1 MTGRFTHLA
10 VALGLAGC
18 VASCA
23 PMRVDS
29 YAAPA
34 GDMRAYKTYV
44 WDTAELGLTGDPRL
58 DNNRIFMDRVQQAA
72 DAQMRFRGYEKRTRG
87 AADMTLHVHARV
99 EQRIDSA
106 LLDVDRACQQPEC
119 RSYVYDQGTLL
130 LDVVETRSKALIW
143 RGWAERSLDGVVDN
157 QDAMNQVID
166 RAVSAIFARLPVRH
180 LEGGRAS
187 SPTPSSGSVKRP

>member
-1 MTGRFTHLA
+1 MTGRLTRIAILS
-10 VALGLAGC
+10 GLAGW

-23 PMRVDS
+23 PMQVNS
-29 YAAPA
+29 FATPAA
-34 GDMRAYKTYV
+34 DMRAYKTYA
-44 WDTAELGLTGDPRL
+44 WDTAELGVTGDPRL

-72 DAQMRFRGYEKRTRG
+72 DAQMRFRGYERLTRG
-87 AADMTLHVHARV
+87 TADMTLHIHARV
-99 EQRIDSA
+99 EQQIDSA

-119 RSYVYDQGTLL
+119 RSYVYDRGTLL

-166 RAVSAIFARLPVRH
+166 RAVSAIFARMPVRH

-187 SPTPSSGSVKRP
+187 GLTSESRFR